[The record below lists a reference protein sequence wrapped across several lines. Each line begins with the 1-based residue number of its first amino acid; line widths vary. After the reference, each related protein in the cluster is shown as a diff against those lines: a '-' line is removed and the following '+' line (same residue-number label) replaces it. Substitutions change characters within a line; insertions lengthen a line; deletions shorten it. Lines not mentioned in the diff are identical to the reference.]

1 MTQLAP
7 STRLADLVA
16 ESREIAAHSAFLIRR
31 AQALCVQSADD
42 RDERVVHHVER
53 QAWAEILARLP
64 ADPDRMVMLCACCH
78 RVRGVRLWTHLPI
91 GIEYE
96 LRVWDRILLSHGYCP
111 ECMRMAA
118 SQIPAESPGVVA
130 GHL

>member
-1 MTQLAP
+1 VTQLAP

-42 RDERVVHHVER
+42 RDERVVHHLER

-64 ADPDRMVMLCACCH
+64 GDPDRMVVLCAGCR

-118 SQIPAESPGVVA
+118 SRIPAESPGVVA